1 MEKSS
6 CCSYLDIFSLL
17 SPLIFIFDVVG
28 DLWTIVSLY
37 EEEKY
42 IPMGLMVFILLA
54 SSVLLQIFSW
64 LWYTDDPETR
74 VECFVK
80 EHKLLPVVHILQLGV
95 FLRFVVYL
103 RYGYAKLP
111 LGNTTTTEDD
121 NDDDD
126 DDFYYY
132 RVVLLCRILAVVDVS
147 IYNSKH
153 KTKLTLDSIDDF
165 SMLKM
170 FEMFT
175 ESVPQIVLMTVL
187 IMQTPELHLFTVVK
201 IIGSLSCMA
210 FSMLSF
216 HRNMREH
223 VSKEL
228 KIGCFSSPTVL
239 YFLWNLFLIGPRVVC
254 VSLFASVLPC
264 YIAAHFLSL
273 WTLLVLW
280 AWWQKTDYMGTK
292 AGEWLYRAT
301 VALIWYFS
309 WFNVA
314 EGNTKL
320 RGIIYHMVIGVDT
333 MLLLGLWW
341 WRRSVES
348 ARLGPLPIN
357 PYLLIVM
364 LIIIYIIGV
373 LLKLVYYWKF
383 NPDQGLPLDKKTE
396 KSLVFLADVHH
407 TETCIEVINSEGMRV
422 VTEISKPITVPEY
435 DRSLVLPQ
443 STGVQERRRKMVD
456 NFYCYESRTRRIP
469 DI

>member
-42 IPMGLMVFILLA
+42 IPMGLMIFILLA

-64 LWYTDDPETR
+64 LWYTDHPEAR
-74 VECFVK
+74 VERFIM

-95 FLRFVVYL
+95 FLR
-103 RYGYAKLP
+103 
-111 LGNTTTTEDD
+111 
-121 NDDDD
+121 
-126 DDFYYY
+126 
-132 RVVLLCRILAVVDVS
+132 ILDVVDVS
-147 IYNSKH
+147 IHNLKH
-153 KTKLTLDSIDDF
+153 KTKVTLDSIDDF

-187 IMQTPELHLFTVVK
+187 IMQTPELHLFTGQTKINQSIKKLPYTLSVQTFYRVNKTLFVFSVVK
-201 IIGSLSCMA
+201 IIASLSCMA
-210 FSMLSF
+210 LSMLSF
-216 HRNMREH
+216 HRNMRER

-228 KIGCFSSPTVL
+228 KIGCFSLPTVL

-273 WTLLVLW
+273 WMLLVLW
-280 AWWQKTDYMGTK
+280 AWWQKTDYMDTN

-314 EGNTKL
+314 KDSPKL

-348 ARLGPLPIN
+348 ARLGPLLIN
-357 PYLLIVM
+357 PYLLIAM

-383 NPDQGLPLDKKTE
+383 HSKQPDLQLDEKDE
-396 KSLVFLADVHH
+396 KSEMNPQAPCNDTVDGG
-407 TETCIEVINSEGMRV
+407 E
-422 VTEISKPITVPEY
+422 KPE
-435 DRSLVLPQ
+435 DSDLVLTASALPQ
-443 STGVQERRRKMVD
+443 RITSGVHKRTRNMAV
-456 NFYCYESRTRRIP
+456 NFYCE
-469 DI
+469 